1 MVLTSG
7 PTAVKP
13 AHSSELMDSTLRR
26 VSWRLVPFLAV
37 LFLVSFIDRTN
48 VGFAALRMQTDLGL
62 SPRQYGLAAG
72 IFFIG
77 YFAFEVPS
85 NIALYRVGAR
95 RWLARIMLT
104 WGAIALAMAFVHTAT
119 QFIVL
124 RFLLGVAE
132 AGFYPGVVYYLSLWF
147 PASHRAYVT
156 SLFYLGVPIAQVIG
170 APLSTG
176 LIEIGDG
183 LGFVG
188 WRLMYLVEGILP
200 MLLAVVTFFF
210 LTDRPA
216 AASWL
221 SSDQRGWLQATLEA
235 ESAVE
240 FEKGGRS
247 MWPGIR
253 TALSSPIVYK
263 LALIY
268 FGITCG
274 SNAMNFFLPN
284 VLQEF
289 GRRFNVHYSLLTTGA
304 LTAIPYAFAAAAM
317 LIWSRRSDRTGERRH
332 HAGGAALI
340 AAAGIVLAA
349 AATGPW
355 TVMIGFT
362 LLAAGA
368 YAAINVFWSIPT
380 QTLSGPGAAVGIGMI
395 NSVGNLSG
403 FAATNVIAALYAMS
417 GSYAAP
423 FALIACVVFAAGA
436 SLMRLRTVIV
446 SG

>member
-7 PTAVKP
+7 PTAVIP
-13 AHSSELMDSTLRR
+13 AHSSELMDSTLRK

-200 MLLAVVTFFF
+200 MLLAVMTFFF

-247 MWPGIR
+247 MWPG
-253 TALSSPIVYK
+253 
-263 LALIY
+263 
-268 FGITCG
+268 
-274 SNAMNFFLPN
+274 
-284 VLQEF
+284 
-289 GRRFNVHYSLLTTGA
+289 
-304 LTAIPYAFAAAAM
+304 
-317 LIWSRRSDRTGERRH
+317 DRK
-332 HAGGAALI
+332 
-340 AAAGIVLAA
+340 
-349 AATGPW
+349 
-355 TVMIGFT
+355 
-362 LLAAGA
+362 
-368 YAAINVFWSIPT
+368 
-380 QTLSGPGAAVGIGMI
+380 
-395 NSVGNLSG
+395 SV
-403 FAATNVIAALYAMS
+403 V
-417 GSYAAP
+417 
-423 FALIACVVFAAGA
+423 
-436 SLMRLRTVIV
+436 
-446 SG
+446 